1 MLPPPEL
8 YPAVLGFLQALEW
21 IPHGTARA
29 AVAHLLTSLL
39 IAQSL
44 HPADLMRASL
54 SSPSV
59 PARQRYRRLTRA
71 WTRPW
76 LSSAVLTPVL
86 VRAALVLVRVAPPE
100 RAPDGG
106 WVVVLDSLRCGG
118 W

>member
-1 MLPPPEL
+1 MLPPTEL
-8 YPAVLGFLQALEW
+8 YSAVVTLVQALDW

-29 AVAHLLTSLL
+29 AVAHLLTRLL
-39 IAQSL
+39 VAQSL

-59 PARQRYRRLTRA
+59 PARQRYRGLTRA

-86 VRAALVLVRVAPPE
+86 VRAALTLVRVVPPE